1 MTKPDTK
8 DPNATILDRR
18 SVPIPSDARATTP
31 DKLDANDVE
40 SVLAEIRTRPENRLV
55 SEKTIAAGGMGA
67 IHKATDRALVRHVA
81 KKVLHNHLLG
91 NQNVVRM
98 FLREARVNGVLD
110 HPNVVPVYDIGEGPG
125 GQLYFTMK
133 LVEGN
138 ALRDVIRA
146 LPEGPLETSTLWNL
160 LDVVIKV
167 MDALAFAHSRGV
179 LHCDVKPANVMV
191 GDFGEV
197 YLMDWGIARLLT
209 RSAGTLPPPSV
220 QGAPP
225 SSEDAAIQTNDLVI
239 GTASYMSP
247 EQASG
252 NRSALD
258 ARSDIFLV
266 GALLYEIIARKPPFL
281 AGGFDETLQR
291 ALECAPEPLSQIAKE
306 VPPELERII
315 TRAMMKSREDR
326 YPSMRELKD
335 DVVRF
340 MRGGA
345 EFPKTTFPKGSYVMR
360 EGERGDSAY
369 IIATGKC
376 DVLKIIDG
384 QVSVMQ
390 RLGPGDVFGETAILT
405 EGTRTAT
412 ILCVED
418 TTVLVVTRK
427 VFEAELAQVKPWMRS
442 VTTTLAQRFRDLY
455 AQKRVTHVG
464 TVNPARVAK
473 QIYMH
478 LTSFGDPLPGGGFS
492 ARWTRVCAEI
502 EGQLGTSIAMS
513 IMNVVAR
520 YPQIQVDF
528 ATDTLRMTDATSLKL
543 AVLTA

>member
-1 MTKPDTK
+1 MP
-8 DPNATILDRR
+8 PNSLEG
-18 SVPIPSDARATTP
+18 RATSP
-31 DKLDANDVE
+31 DRLDANDVE
-40 SVLAEIRTRPENRLV
+40 SVLKEIRTRPEARLV
-55 SEKTIAAGGMGA
+55 TEKNIAAGGMGT
-67 IHKATDRALVRHVA
+67 IHLATDRALVRHVA
-81 KKVLHNHLLG
+81 KKVLHSHLAS
-91 NQNVVRM
+91 NRNVVRM

-110 HPNVVPVYDIGEGPG
+110 HPNIVPVYDIGEDPG

-133 LVEGN
+133 MVEGLS
-138 ALRDVIRA
+138 LRDVIRS
-146 LPEGPLETSTLWNL
+146 LPEGPLETSALWNL
-160 LDVVIKV
+160 LDVAIKV
-167 MDALAFAHSRGV
+167 MDALSFAHSRGV

-197 YLMDWGIARLLT
+197 YLMDWGIARLVSNT
-209 RSAGTLPPPSV
+209 AGTIPPPSLHGTPPASG
-220 QGAPP
+220 QAPI
-225 SSEDAAIQTNDLVI
+225 ETNDAVI

-252 NRSALD
+252 NRSSLD
-258 ARSDIFLV
+258 ARSDVFLV
-266 GALLYEIIARKPPFL
+266 GAVLYEIIARRPPFL
-281 AGGFDETLQR
+281 STSFDETLKC
-291 ALECAPEPLSQIAKE
+291 ALECKPEPLSQVAKD

-315 TRAMMKSREDR
+315 ERAMQKAPVDR
-326 YPSMRELKD
+326 YASMRELKD

-345 EFPKTTFPKGSYVMR
+345 EFPKTTFPKGAYVMR

-369 IIATGKC
+369 IIVSGKC

-405 EGTRTAT
+405 EGARTAT

-427 VFEAELAQVKPWMRS
+427 VFEAELAQVKPWLRS
-442 VTTTLAQRFRDLY
+442 VTTLLAQRFRDLY
-455 AQKRVTHVG
+455 TQKRVTHMG

-478 LTSFGDPLPGGGFS
+478 LTAFGDPRAEGGFTT
-492 ARWTRVCAEI
+492 RWTRACGEI
-502 EGQLGTSIAMS
+502 EGQLGLSIAMS
-513 IMNVVAR
+513 IMSVIAR
-520 YPQIQVDF
+520 YPMIQVDF
-528 ATDTLRMTDATSLKL
+528 ATDSLIV
-543 AVLTA
+543 ADPTALKMALLSG